1 MDIVLLIK
9 SGMGLIV
16 ILMLLVYLFFFS
28 SKSSKKK
35 DVVKKTYTKKSPLKV
50 NYDLVHLISIIKNK
64 KSTKEELQKA
74 LDLIIKYHG
83 TIHKKLGVRVHPDF
97 DNYMDIL
104 FTLCRHP
111 NVTTK
116 LIIAFDKELEDRN
129 PEYKPEINNALSK
142 GLNSR
147 GM

>member
-9 SGMGLIV
+9 SGMGLIL
-16 ILMLLVYLFFFS
+16 ILMLLVYLLFFS
-28 SKSSKKK
+28 LKSSKKK
-35 DVVKKTYTKKSPLKV
+35 EFVKKTYTKKSPPKI
-50 NYDLVHLISIIKNK
+50 NYELTYLIAIIKNK
-64 KSTKEELQKA
+64 KSTTEELQKA

-97 DNYMDIL
+97 DNYMDII

-116 LIIAFDKELEDRN
+116 LIITFDKELEDRN
-129 PEYKPEINNALSK
+129 PAYKPEINSALSK